1 MSRLQTG
8 ALLLG
13 LVGAAL
19 LLIRLQELVI
29 VLAIGIVLGEGL
41 WPAIDSLRRKGIP
54 IGVAAGLVY
63 GGLFAALVVVLVL
76 MARPLVAEARLA
88 LQDLP
93 LYQLQ
98 FQRNF
103 GQLLNRLSIDSD
115 VAPQVGASLEGIVRA
130 ALSLVVMVGRGVIDA
145 VAAGLISLFWIFT
158 RQPAGRFASSLLAPA
173 QRPRAAELWAEI
185 ARGLAGYVRGVAIN
199 MVVIGVVTGIAAALL
214 GLPAPALL
222 GLVAGLT
229 EMVPIVGPVLGATPA
244 VLLGFT
250 VSPYH
255 PILVALVYLVI
266 QQLEAHTL
274 VPLVMR
280 HSVGLPALVV
290 VVALATGA
298 ALGGVG
304 GAIVAVPVAVAGR
317 VIVLRV
323 VAPWI
328 RSHHE
333 HASATTSPTRRE
345 PSSISADR
353 RSRATRDRQ
362 PV

>member
-1 MSRLQTG
+1 MSSLQTG
-8 ALLLG
+8 AILIG
-13 LVGAAL
+13 IVGAAL

-29 VLAIGIVLGEGL
+29 VLVIGIVLGEGL
-41 WPAIDSLRRKGIP
+41 WPAIDSLKRKGIP
-54 IGVAAGLVY
+54 IGAAAALVY
-63 GGLFAALVVVLVL
+63 GGLFASLVIVLVL
-76 MARPLVAEARLA
+76 MARPLVVEARLA

-93 LYQLQ
+93 VYQLQ
-98 FQRNF
+98 FQRNL
-103 GQLLNRLSIDSD
+103 GQLLTRLSIDSD
-115 VAPQVGASLEGIVRA
+115 IAPQVGASLESIIRA
-130 ALSLVVMVGRGVIDA
+130 ALSLAVLVGRGVVDA
-145 VAAGLISLFWIFT
+145 VAAGLISLFWILT
-158 RQPAGRFASSLLAPA
+158 REPAGRFASSLLPSA
-173 QRPRAAELWAEI
+173 QGTRAAELWAEI

-199 MVVIGVVTGIAAALL
+199 MVAIGIVTGSAAALL

-229 EMVPIVGPVLGATPA
+229 EMVPIVGPLLGATPA

-255 PILVALVYLVI
+255 PILVALVYLLI

-280 HSVGLPALVV
+280 HSAGLPALVV
-290 VVALATGA
+290 IVALATGA

-317 VIVLRV
+317 VIVLRL

-333 HASATTSPTRRE
+333 NTPATPSPATHE
-345 PSSISADR
+345 TSSISADL
-353 RSRATRDRQ
+353 RSRSARHRQ